1 MDGNFSEKLNK
12 ILSDPQS
19 MRQIAA
25 LAQTLGAE
33 EAVPTESQ
41 SVPAS
46 EPTQNG
52 ASDIANLL
60 KALENSPAG
69 KAFFDGTA
77 ERLCLLKA
85 LKPYLDEPKREKL
98 SRVISAMESVNALNS
113 ITKLL

>member
-19 MRQIAA
+19 MKQIAA

-33 EAVPTESQ
+33 ESASDKPQ
-41 SVPAS
+41 NVPAT
-46 EPTQNG
+46 EPTQSG

-60 KALENSPAG
+60 KAPENSPAG

-98 SRVISAMESVNALNS
+98 SRVISAMESVNAINS